1 MTWAEIWES
10 VQHFFATSGI
20 NVARALLLWIVG
32 YIVVRLVVVVVKK
45 IFQKS
50 KMEKVAQGFIV
61 SIIRFALHIILI
73 IMVLQ
78 ALGVEITGIVAA
90 LATAGLAIGLALKDS
105 LGNVASGVILLITK
119 PFKEGDFVK
128 VDGVEGKVKNIKIFT
143 TALVT
148 LDNKLVVLP
157 NSAVVNN
164 PLTNFSN
171 RKTRRVDYTFSVA
184 YESDVELVR
193 KVVLDVMKS
202 DGRVLLDPEPKCR
215 ICNFNESSVDFFA
228 FCWCDSDDYWDV
240 YYYIWDNVFNEFKRN
255 NISIPYKQV
264 EVRMREDKVVMPYR
278 AAHLQERVE
287 KIRSHEKIR
296 SIDHFFDQLEDG
308 EIDAK
313 TLKEQSKKAKKERQE
328 KKEKKKQ
335 QELEKK
341 KNNKKSKE

>member
-20 NVARALLLWIVG
+20 NVARALLLWIIG
-32 YIVVRLVVVVVKK
+32 YVVVRIIIVVVRKL
-45 IFQKS
+45 FTRS

-119 PFKEGDFVK
+119 PFKEGDLIQVA
-128 VDGVEGKVKNIKIFT
+128 GVEGKVKNIKIFT

-157 NSAVVNN
+157 NSAVANN
-164 PLTNFSN
+164 PLTNYSN
-171 RKTRRVDYTFSVA
+171 RKTRRVDYIFSVA
-184 YESDVELVR
+184 YESDVELVK

-202 DGRVLLDPEPKCR
+202 DGRVLLKPEPMCR
-215 ICNFNESSVDFFA
+215 IKNFNESSVDFFA
-228 FCWCDSDDYWDV
+228 FCWCDSGDYWDV
-240 YYYIWDNVFNEFKRN
+240 YYYIMDNVFNEFKRN
-255 NISIPYKQV
+255 KITIPYRQV
-264 EVRMREDKVVMPYR
+264 EVRMREDKVVMPVR
-278 AAHLQERVE
+278 EDPLPERQE
-287 KIRSHEKIR
+287 KQRSKEPIK
-296 SIDHFFDQLEDG
+296 SLDHFFDKLEDG

-313 TLKEQSKKAKKERQE
+313 TLRKQKQMADKKRKEE
-328 KKEKKKQ
+328 KEKKKQ
-335 QELEKK
+335 EKIEKK
-341 KNNKKSKE
+341 KSKA